1 MATDTSE
8 DKRREI
14 EEAAMMEPPP
24 PPAEGE
30 EDQRGLYSFARFT
43 VQGDHYVGF
52 YQTWVKTIMFLLGR
66 QWLKW
71 LDGKRR
77 YTTDTDVPAW
87 RQQPV
92 TNVVYA
98 VYRTLAAK
106 FSKQKP
112 TLEVV
117 PPSGDSE
124 DRESARLGQSILV
137 YLWRLLK
144 KPQKI
149 RRAIGWFLCTGQVYL
164 RVHWDPDAGKRV
176 PLRKLVEVPHPDP
189 VLAKQG
195 HTVDVACPCDE
206 DGEPIMKNAD
216 EDSPAEEAKEGEGT
230 ESGEDSSEAGGEG
243 EEVPAGGTASATEAT
258 SSDGADVPDA
268 GQGSDEQPNYNFDAE
283 AALVPEGEIAFDYE
297 DPMSVRF
304 NPEAEDADDAYEMY
318 VAKLWPK
325 KKAAKHFKM
334 QETDL
339 DSGGD
344 GDRQMYADLMASAA
358 AGSGWLG
365 GQNILGSQLGASQDE
380 ALGDRVLVLEYYHD
394 TDDDYPDGRHW
405 VSIGRTKVWPK
416 DDDPDFPT
424 GEAPL
429 PNGFWPPLIPVLSL
443 PIPGQPQAMGSL
455 PQVVPLNEQLNTLDG
470 KIKEHEVTMAMGG
483 KWFKH
488 PADKG
493 LQINS
498 DPAQVLTS
506 KGYALD
512 KPPVQAKLMA
522 LPAEIYAE
530 RSVIM
535 DKIRTVMSLSE
546 IDLGKKPE
554 GVSAGRAFLVIQEV
568 TDSVLGPDLEAWE
581 HALEEVG
588 RRELVLAQR
597 HYREERKIQIR
608 GEKGQWEVRSFDG
621 SDLVDG
627 MDVRAQVGSS
637 FPWSKSAQWDTKL
650 EILGNFPGLVT
661 KPDGSIDQERMAHFL
676 DTGGSGLQS
685 FESDE
690 DPDLVECQ
698 REHAMFE
705 AYDPEKGVL
714 ELPQLAFWQSQPKHL
729 EEHYR
734 FMKMDKARYERW
746 SDPAKLAF
754 LDHMRQHAV
763 AVDELAES
771 LVSASGAGL
780 PGGPPAPV
788 AAAPASPGGPDAG
801 GPSRPPLT
809 LARGGAGGP
818 AGPAAPIPAAP
829 PAAGGG
835 NRNPNVQ
842 PALSRA
848 DLASAG
854 K

>member
-1 MATDTSE
+1 MATDTS
-8 DKRREI
+8 DNKRKEI
-14 EEAAMMEPPP
+14 EDAAMMEPPP
-24 PPAEGE
+24 PPSGDE
-30 EDQRGLYSFARFT
+30 EDERGLYSFARFT

-52 YQTWVKTIMFLLGR
+52 YQTWVKTILFLLGR

-77 YTTDTDVPAW
+77 YSVDTDVPAW

-137 YLWRLLK
+137 FLWRLLK
-144 KPQKI
+144 KPAKI

-176 PLRKLVEVPHPDP
+176 PLTKLVEVPHPDP
-189 VLAKQG
+189 VMAANG
-195 HTVDVACPCDE
+195 ETVDVSCPCDE
-206 DGEPIMKNAD
+206 DGEPIMKNASEESPED
-216 EDSPAEEAKEGEGT
+216 EADEE
-230 ESGEDSSEAGGEG
+230 
-243 EEVPAGGTASATEAT
+243 GTASATVAT
-258 SSDGADVPDA
+258 SPDGADVPDA
-268 GQGSDEQPNYNFDAE
+268 EQGSDEPGGESGYDFDAD

-304 NPEAEDADDAYEMY
+304 NPEAEDADDAYEMF

-325 KKAAKHFKM
+325 VKAAKHFDVK
-334 QETDL
+334 ETDL

-344 GDRQMYADLMASAA
+344 GDRQMYQDLMASAA

-380 ALGDRVLVLEYYHD
+380 ALGDRVLVIEYYHD
-394 TDDDYPDGRHW
+394 KDDDYPEGRHW
-405 VSIGRTKVWPK
+405 ISIGRTKVWPK
-416 DDDPDFPT
+416 DDDKDFPE

-455 PQVVPLNEQLNTLDG
+455 PQMVSLNEQLNTLDG

-493 LQINS
+493 LSINS

-512 KPPVQAKLMA
+512 KPPIQAKLMA
-522 LPAEIYAE
+522 LPQEIYAE
-530 RSVIM
+530 RAVII
-535 DKIRTVMSLSE
+535 DKVRLVMSLSE
-546 IDLGKKPE
+546 VDLGKKPE

-621 SDLVDG
+621 SDLRDG

-705 AYDPEKGVL
+705 AYDPEKGIL

-746 SDPAKLAF
+746 SDAAKVAF

-763 AVDELAES
+763 AVDELAEN

-788 AAAPASPGGPDAG
+788 AMAPGGAPGAPGAPPG
-801 GPSRPPLT
+801 GARPPLE
-809 LARGGAGGP
+809 LMRGGGGGAP
-818 AGPAAPIPAAP
+818 APIPAAP
-829 PAAGGG
+829 PAPGGG
-835 NRNPNVQ
+835 NRNPNTQ

>member
-8 DKRREI
+8 NKRKEI
-14 EEAAMMEPPP
+14 EDAALMEPPP

-30 EDQRGLYSFARFT
+30 KDQRGLYGFARFA

-52 YQTWVKTIMFLLGR
+52 YQTWVKTILFLLGR

-92 TNVVYA
+92 TNLVYA

-106 FSKQKP
+106 FTKQKP

-117 PPSGDSE
+117 PPSGDSD
-124 DRESARLGQSILV
+124 DRESAKLGQSILV

-144 KPQKI
+144 KPAKI

-176 PLRKLVEVPHPDP
+176 PLTKLVEVPHPEIEGETIDRE
-189 VLAKQG
+189 
-195 HTVDVACPCDE
+195 CPCDE
-206 DGEPIMKNAD
+206 NGEPIRKKARAPVTDDGSGAD
-216 EDSPAEEAKEGEGT
+216 TA
-230 ESGEDSSEAGGEG
+230 G
-243 EEVPAGGTASATEAT
+243 EETPEGGTASATEAT
-258 SSDGADVPDA
+258 STDGADVPDA
-268 GQGSDEQPNYNFDAE
+268 DQGSDERGGESDYDFDADP
-283 AALVPEGEIAFDYE
+283 ALVPEGEIAFDYE

-304 NPEAEDADDAYEMY
+304 NPEAEDADDAYEMF
-318 VAKLWPK
+318 VGRLWPK
-325 KKAAKHFKM
+325 KKAAKHFKVK
-334 QETDL
+334 ETDL
-339 DSGGD
+339 DSGSD
-344 GDRQMYADLMASAA
+344 GDREMYQDLMASAA

-380 ALGDRVLVLEYYHD
+380 ALGERVLVLEYYHD
-394 TDDDYPDGRHW
+394 KCEDYPEGRHW
-405 VSIGRTKVWPK
+405 ISIGRTKVWPK
-416 DDDPDFPT
+416 EDDTEYPD

-443 PIPGQPQAMGSL
+443 PIPGSPQAIGSL

-493 LQINS
+493 LSINS

-506 KGYALD
+506 KGYALGFA
-512 KPPVQAKLMA
+512 PVQAKLNA

-530 RSVIM
+530 RSVLM
-535 DKIRTVMSLSE
+535 DKLRTVMSLSE

-621 SDLVDG
+621 SDLRDG

-650 EILGNFPGLVT
+650 EILGQFPGLVT
-661 KPDGSIDQERMAHFL
+661 KPDGTIDQERMAHFL

-705 AYDPEKGVL
+705 AYDPEKG
-714 ELPQLAFWQSQPKHL
+714 EQQLPQLAFWQSQPKHL

-746 SDPAKLAF
+746 TDAAKAAF
-754 LDHMRQHAV
+754 VHHMRQHAV
-763 AVDELAES
+763 AVDELAEN

-780 PGGPPAPV
+780 PGGPPAPA
-788 AAAPASPGGPDAG
+788 AAAPAIPGA
-801 GPSRPPLT
+801 
-809 LARGGAGGP
+809 P
-818 AGPAAPIPAAP
+818 AGPGGSPSPMAPPPGAPPGGAQPIPAGPPGAAP
-829 PAAGGG
+829 SK
-835 NRNPNVQ
+835 NPNNQ

-848 DLASAG
+848 DLATAEPAAA
-854 K
+854 

>member
-8 DKRREI
+8 YTRREI
-14 EEAAMMEPPP
+14 ENAALMEPPP
-24 PPAEGE
+24 PPAPGE
-30 EDQRGLYSFARFT
+30 EDQRGRYAFARFT

-52 YQTWVKTIMFLLGR
+52 YQTWVKTILFLMGR
-66 QWLKW
+66 QWLKS

-77 YTTDTDVPAW
+77 YTTDTDVPPW

-106 FSKQKP
+106 LSKQKP

-124 DRESARLGQSILV
+124 DRESARLGQAILV
-137 YLWRLLK
+137 HLWRLLK
-144 KPQKI
+144 TPQKL

-164 RVHWDPDAGKRV
+164 RVSWDPDAGKRV
-176 PLRKLVEVPHPDP
+176 PLTQLVEVPHPDP
-189 VLAKQG
+189 ILAAQG
-195 HTVDVACPCDE
+195 HTVDQECPCDA
-206 DGEPIMKNAD
+206 DGNPIRKAPASV
-216 EDSPAEEAKEGEGT
+216 SPADAEEETRE
-230 ESGEDSSEAGGEG
+230 
-243 EEVPAGGTASATEAT
+243 GGTASATRAT
-258 SSDGADVPDA
+258 SPDGADVADA
-268 GQGSDEQPNYNFDAE
+268 DQGGDEPGGESDYDFDA
-283 AALVPEGEIAFDYE
+283 AASLVPEGEIAFDYE
-297 DPMSVRF
+297 DPMCVRF
-304 NPEAEDADDAYEMY
+304 NPDAEDADDATEMF

-325 KKAAKHFKM
+325 KKAAKYFRVE
-334 QETDL
+334 ETDL
-339 DSGGD
+339 DAGGD
-344 GDRQMYADLMASAA
+344 GDREMYADLMASAA

-380 ALGDRVLVLEYYHD
+380 ALGDRVLVIEYYHD
-394 TDDDYPDGRHW
+394 ADDDYPDGRHW
-405 VSIGRTKVWPK
+405 ITIGPKKVWPQ
-416 DDDPDFPT
+416 DDDPEFPE

-493 LQINS
+493 LSINS

-506 KGYALD
+506 KGYALG
-512 KPPVQAKLMA
+512 KPPIQSELHA
-522 LPAEIYAE
+522 LPTEIYAE
-530 RSVIM
+530 RGVIM
-535 DKIRTVMSLSE
+535 DKIRTVLSLSE
-546 IDLGKKPE
+546 IDFGKKPE

-568 TDSVLGPDLEAWE
+568 TDSVLSPDLEAWE
-581 HALEEVG
+581 HAFEEVG

-621 SDLVDG
+621 SDLRDG

-661 KPDGSIDQERMAHFL
+661 KPDGSIDQEKMAHFL

-705 AYDPEKGVL
+705 AFNPEKGVL
-714 ELPQLAFWQSQPKHL
+714 ELPQVAFWQSQPKHL

-746 SDPAKLAF
+746 SAPAKLAF
-754 LDHMRQHAV
+754 LAHLRETAV
-763 AVDELAES
+763 AVDELAEN

-780 PGGPPAPV
+780 PGGPPAP
-788 AAAPASPGGPDAG
+788 APAAPAMPGPVAG
-801 GPSRPPLT
+801 GRPPLT
-809 LARGGAGGP
+809 LERGGGGAP
-818 AGPAAPIPAAP
+818 APIPAGPPSAAP
-829 PAAGGG
+829 SKNA
-835 NRNPNVQ
+835 NNQ
-842 PALSRA
+842 PVLSKA
-848 DLASAG
+848 DFASART
-854 K
+854 